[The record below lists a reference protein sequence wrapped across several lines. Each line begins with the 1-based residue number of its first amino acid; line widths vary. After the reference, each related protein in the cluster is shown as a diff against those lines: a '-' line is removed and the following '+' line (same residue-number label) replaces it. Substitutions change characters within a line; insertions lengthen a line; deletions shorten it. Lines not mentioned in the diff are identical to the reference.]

1 MMSSEQLVP
10 CVAHAI
16 GKSRRSGITG
26 MARGNEL
33 MRVQGLQLLGFSSL
47 VGSKQLQRQGRS
59 DPSPPPLPPTKSIA
73 FEDYNDAPGT
83 SVITDVGYSH
93 CPRLG

>member
-1 MMSSEQLVP
+1 MICSGQLVP

-16 GKSRRSGITG
+16 GKSRRSGMMG

-33 MRVQGLQLLGFSSL
+33 MRVQGLQLLGFSNL

-59 DPSPPPLPPTKSIA
+59 DPSPPLPPAKSIA

-93 CPRLG
+93 CPRFG